1 MISLV
6 ALHLLPTGYRPI
18 SDPVS
23 NYAVSHYD
31 FLYTSQ
37 TICSAV
43 CGICLI
49 NLFLNSPVRVPIPA
63 IAALG
68 VYSASRLVIFAFPTD
83 IKPPRTAR
91 GTVHVILAILTFAGI
106 AVAAGIA
113 TPVLVND
120 VTWSAVGTE
129 LRWSA
134 YLIHGAVILF
144 PVVFAFRPLKQ
155 ISGLVERLIYLGT
168 LSWFGFLL
176 AGALVS

>member
-6 ALHLLPTGYRPI
+6 TLHLLPTGYRPI
-18 SDPVS
+18 ADPVS
-23 NYAVSHYD
+23 NYAVSHYG

-49 NLFLNSPVRVPIPA
+49 NLLLNSPVRVPISA
-63 IAALG
+63 ITALG

-91 GTVHVILAILTFAGI
+91 GTVHVILAVLTFAGI
-106 AVAAGIA
+106 AVAAGVA
-113 TPVLVND
+113 TPHLINN
-120 VTWSAVGTE
+120 VTWSSVGTE
-129 LRWSA
+129 LRWST
-134 YLIHGAVILF
+134 YLIDGAAILLA
-144 PVVFAFRPLKQ
+144 VVFAFRPLKQ

-176 AGALVS
+176 GGALLS